1 MMVSQGL
8 GHKAGPK
15 EHNARS
21 TLTIT
26 QGGMLLKVVAMVI
39 AIVHNVE
46 KAKLDLVHHQHQY
59 IISTSSV
66 SHLVSFHVFPSPA
79 RPLMGITNIT
89 KLPICLIAH

>member
-8 GHKAGPK
+8 GHRAGPK

-26 QGGMLLKVVAMVI
+26 RGGLLLKVMAMVM

-46 KAKLDLVHHQHQY
+46 KAKLDLVHH
-59 IISTSSV
+59 
-66 SHLVSFHVFPSPA
+66 
-79 RPLMGITNIT
+79 
-89 KLPICLIAH
+89 

>member
-1 MMVSQGL
+1 MMVPQGL

-26 QGGMLLKVVAMVI
+26 QGGMLLKVVAMAM

-46 KAKLDLVHHQHQY
+46 KAKLDLVHHQ
-59 IISTSSV
+59 
-66 SHLVSFHVFPSPA
+66 
-79 RPLMGITNIT
+79 
-89 KLPICLIAH
+89 

>member
-1 MMVSQGL
+1 MMVPQGL

-26 QGGMLLKVVAMVI
+26 QGGELLKVVVMAM

-46 KAKLDLVHHQHQY
+46 KAKLDLVYHEC

-66 SHLVSFHVFPSPA
+66 SHSVSFPFFP
-79 RPLMGITNIT
+79 
-89 KLPICLIAH
+89 LPSAALDGQGHN

>member
-8 GHKAGPK
+8 GRKAGPK
-15 EHNARS
+15 EHNVRS

-26 QGGMLLKVVAMVI
+26 QGGMLLKVVAMVM

-66 SHLVSFHVFPSPA
+66 SHSVSFPFFP
-79 RPLMGITNIT
+79 
-89 KLPICLIAH
+89 LPSAALDGHN

>member
-1 MMVSQGL
+1 MMMPQGL

-26 QGGMLLKVVAMVI
+26 QGGELLKVVVMAM

-46 KAKLDLVHHQHQY
+46 KTKLDLVHQY
-59 IISTSSV
+59 HIQ
-66 SHLVSFHVFPSPA
+66 FRFPFFPSPA
-79 RPLMGITNIT
+79 RLLMGKGITNKT

>member
-1 MMVSQGL
+1 MMMPQGL

-26 QGGMLLKVVAMVI
+26 QGRMLLKVVAMAMAMAM

-46 KAKLDLVHHQHQY
+46 KAKLDLVYHQC

-66 SHLVSFHVFPSPA
+66 SYSVSFPFFP
-79 RPLMGITNIT
+79 
-89 KLPICLIAH
+89 LPSAALDGHN

>member
-8 GHKAGPK
+8 VHKAGPK

-26 QGGMLLKVVAMVI
+26 QGGMLLKVLAM

-66 SHLVSFHVFPSPA
+66 SHLVSFPFFP
-79 RPLMGITNIT
+79 
-89 KLPICLIAH
+89 LPSAALDGHN

>member
-26 QGGMLLKVVAMVI
+26 QGGLLLKVLAM

-46 KAKLDLVHHQHQY
+46 KAKLDFVHHQY
-59 IISTSSV
+59 IISITFSFV
-66 SHLVSFHVFPSPA
+66 SLFSPPQ
-79 RPLMGITNIT
+79 RGP
-89 KLPICLIAH
+89 

>member
-26 QGGMLLKVVAMVI
+26 QGGMLLKVVAMVM

-46 KAKLDLVHHQHQY
+46 KAKLDFVHHQH
-59 IISTSSV
+59 IV
-66 SHLVSFHVFPSPA
+66 SITFSFVSLFSPPQ
-79 RPLMGITNIT
+79 RGP
-89 KLPICLIAH
+89 

>member
-1 MMVSQGL
+1 MMVPQGL

-26 QGGMLLKVVAMVI
+26 QGRMLLKVVAMAMAM
-39 AIVHNVE
+39 AIVHNVK
-46 KAKLDLVHHQHQY
+46 KAKLDLVHYQC

-66 SHLVSFHVFPSPA
+66 SHSVSFPFFP
-79 RPLMGITNIT
+79 
-89 KLPICLIAH
+89 LPSAALDGHN

>member
-8 GHKAGPK
+8 GHRAGPK

-26 QGGMLLKVVAMVI
+26 QGGMLKVVAMVM

-46 KAKLDLVHHQHQY
+46 KAKLDLVHHQH
-59 IISTSSV
+59 IISITFSFV
-66 SHLVSFHVFPSPA
+66 SCFP
-79 RPLMGITNIT
+79 
-89 KLPICLIAH
+89 LPSAALDGHN

>member
-1 MMVSQGL
+1 MMVPQGL

-26 QGGMLLKVVAMVI
+26 QGGMLLKVVAMVM

-46 KAKLDLVHHQHQY
+46 KAKLDLVHHQHPGLHKLWY
-59 IISTSSV
+59 PGIRDRST
-66 SHLVSFHVFPSPA
+66 
-79 RPLMGITNIT
+79 
-89 KLPICLIAH
+89 

>member
-1 MMVSQGL
+1 MMVPQGL

-26 QGGMLLKVVAMVI
+26 QGGMLLKVVAMAM

-46 KAKLDLVHHQHQY
+46 KKLDLVHQY
-59 IISTSSV
+59 HIQ
-66 SHLVSFHVFPSPA
+66 FRFPVFPFPA
-79 RPLMGITNIT
+79 RLLMGKGITNKT

>member
-1 MMVSQGL
+1 MMVPQGL

-15 EHNARS
+15 EHNVRS

-26 QGGMLLKVVAMVI
+26 QGGMLLKVVAMAM

-46 KAKLDLVHHQHQY
+46 KAKLDLVHYQC

-66 SHLVSFHVFPSPA
+66 SHSVSFPFFP
-79 RPLMGITNIT
+79 
-89 KLPICLIAH
+89 LPSAALDGQGHN